1 MSSYITP
8 TSETGGRLLSSDAAL
23 GGNNLSSFGIGV
35 GHAGGAGSEN
45 NVGELH
51 LD

>member
-8 TSETGGRLLSSDAAL
+8 TSETRGRLLSSDAAL
-23 GGNNLSSFGIGV
+23 GGNDLSSLGIGA
-35 GHAGGAGSEN
+35 GHTGGAGSED